1 MTDGARPS
9 SRAARRAATAQR
21 ILEAARQEFGARGF
35 DAATIRV
42 VAGRA
47 EVDPSLVI
55 QHFGSKA
62 ALFTAA
68 IQLEADQ
75 PTAAADHLREVVA
88 ARSAPLPPE
97 AEALVRSMLTVPE
110 AAAAM
115 KAHLDERVANLA
127 ASIGGPDAELRAAVA
142 VATILG
148 LTIARHFLGLEGLAD
163 ASDEDVARVAGPLV
177 VAGTNPT
184 AAPTADPAEDGVG
197 RGSRVT
203 S

>member
-35 DAATIRV
+35 DAATIRG

-75 PTAAADHLREVVA
+75 PTAAADHLRDVVA

-184 AAPTADPAEDGVG
+184 AAPTTDPAEDGVG